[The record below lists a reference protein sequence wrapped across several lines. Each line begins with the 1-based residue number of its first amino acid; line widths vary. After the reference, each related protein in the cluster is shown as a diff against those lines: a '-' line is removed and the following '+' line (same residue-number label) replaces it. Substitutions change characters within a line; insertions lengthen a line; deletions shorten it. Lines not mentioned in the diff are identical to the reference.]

1 MAAKR
6 IFQLAKELGVDSKVM
21 VAKCQAEE
29 IPNITNHMSVVP
41 IGLEATLREWFSG
54 SGEGGVTT
62 TVEATEKVDITQA
75 RVKAP
80 RSRKTKAGDEAPPV
94 AAALVDDE
102 ASAARPVTEPKP
114 ATTLAPGVIAAPI
127 TDPTLTKAKPITPTI
142 GTPATVATAPKAPA
156 PRPAAAPFE
165 MPPSAVPAAPAVSAA
180 PAVPAAPAAP
190 AASAPA
196 SVSPAPAAPA
206 ATPFARSS
214 IAQTRSSISPSAT
227 RAAPPPPPAKI
238 EPTVLRPGAVPPG
251 PPPAPTRIAPASP
264 PPPEP
269 LGEPASG
276 PAAPARPVAPAARVT
291 PAPMNVPSRPQAVTP
306 AGPRLEQKTQVRI
319 AGPKVV
325 RVEAP
330 EQVQAPRPRRVSAPG
345 APGAPR
351 PGGDD
356 DRSRS
361 PRRRDVPGP
370 AAAPGKRSSG
380 VGVPERRRGRSDSDW
395 VGSTRGIFSEKD
407 LIEREEKLARSGGFL
422 KRRKQDAANRAAHD
436 QADDGPAEGRLRIAA
451 PFTIK
456 DLSAAT
462 GVKASDIVKKLFMQG
477 VMKKIND
484 AIEPEKAIEIMM
496 DFDIDLEVTQAQ
508 TAEEVVSSEFER
520 REVKDLRARG
530 PVVTILGH
538 VDHGKTSLLDKIRNS
553 NVAAGEAGGI
563 TQKTSAFV
571 VNVEVEG
578 RSREVVFL
586 DTPGHEAFTSMR
598 SRGAKMTDVVV
609 LVVSAPEGVM
619 PQTIESINHAK
630 AAKVPIVV
638 ALNKIDRPDATESQV
653 QKTLGQLAAAGLNPA
668 EWGGDTEVIRTSATT
683 GQGIKELLEALDY
696 QSQLLELKADFAGAG
711 QGVVVESK
719 MEEGRG
725 AVASILLQQGLLK
738 VGDFIVMGRSFGRV
752 RDISDD
758 KGRRVKEASP
768 PLPVQISGIDEVC
781 DAGDK
786 FYVVDSLKKAQEA
799 AEQRRQRERHVA
811 LAQPRVTLD
820 NIFTQITDKEVKEIL
835 VVLKTDQQG
844 TVDVLKGE
852 CEKVKGTEVKV
863 RVLHAAVG
871 GITESDVLLA
881 DASKAIIIGF
891 NVIPSGKARQL
902 AESKGVEI
910 RTYQVIY
917 DITDDLRK
925 AAEGMLAPELR
936 EEVLGHAEVRQVFK
950 ISKVG
955 SIAGCYVTD
964 GTVQRDALIRVTR
977 NGVVVE
983 HDRRLAQLKR
993 LKDDAKDV
1001 RAGMECGMKIDGYDD
1016 IKEGDVLECYKK
1028 VEVKRTL

>member
-54 SGEGGVTT
+54 SSEGNVTT
-62 TVEATEKVDITQA
+62 TVEATEKVDIAQA
-75 RVKAP
+75 RAKAP
-80 RSRKTKAGDEAPPV
+80 RSRKAKASDSTEEGGPATTTSLEQD
-94 AAALVDDE
+94 AAAV
-102 ASAARPVTEPKP
+102 RPVTEPKP
-114 ATTLAPGVIAAPI
+114 TPATVVQAGPI

-142 GTPATVATAPKAPA
+142 GTPAVTPTPARAAPM
-156 PRPAAAPFE
+156 RPAAAPAE
-165 MPPSAVPAAPAVSAA
+165 VAPPATPPA
-180 PAVPAAPAAP
+180 AAPAAP
-190 AASAPA
+190 ATPTAQA
-196 SVSPAPAAPA
+196 APAAPTEPEAPA
-206 ATPFARSS
+206 APVAPPFARSS
-214 IAQTRSSISPSAT
+214 IAQTRSSISPVST
-227 RAAPPPPPAKI
+227 RVAPPPPPTKI
-238 EPTVLRPGAVPPG
+238 EPTVLRPGATPPG
-251 PPPAPTRIAPASP
+251 PPPAPTRVAPASP
-264 PPPEP
+264 PATETPT
-269 LGEPASG
+269 EPAAT
-276 PAAPARPVAPAARVT
+276 PAVPARPVAPAARVT

-306 AGPRLEQKTQVRI
+306 AGPRLETKTQVRI

-330 EQVQAPRPRRVSAPG
+330 EQVQAPRPRRIGPPG
-345 APGAPR
+345 APGSPR
-351 PGGDD
+351 PGED

-361 PRRRDVPGP
+361 PRRRDTPSP

-422 KRRKQDAANRAAHD
+422 KKRKQDAANKLAHD
-436 QADDGPAEGRLRIAA
+436 HADDGPSEGRLRIAA

-520 REVKDLRARG
+520 REAKDLRARG

-538 VDHGKTSLLDKIRNS
+538 VDHGKTSLLDKIRNT

-578 RSREVVFL
+578 RTREVVFL

-630 AAKVPIVV
+630 AAKVPLVV

-711 QGVVVESK
+711 QGIVVESK

-738 VGDFIVMGRSFGRV
+738 VGDFVVMGRSFGRV

-820 NIFTQITDKEVKEIL
+820 NIFTQISDKEVKEIL

-881 DASKAIIIGF
+881 DASKAIVIGF

-977 NGVVVE
+977 NGVVIE
-983 HDRRLAQLKR
+983 HDRKLAQLKR